1 MKKVTKIIIGTI
13 ASVGILAGSGAYA
26 GKKFME
32 DMKGD
37 FIIHKLE
44 KKLDLSDDQVDRL
57 KEIQSYA
64 IAKRATH
71 KEHHDDTKAKMI
83 ALISSPNLD
92 QAQVLAMMDEKMQ
105 TMRAEAPMAISKI
118 AEFSDTL
125 TEVQRAELLKIIEK
139 ISKKRSRGGKRH

>member
-1 MKKVTKIIIGTI
+1 MKKVTKIILGTI
-13 ASVGILAGSGAYA
+13 ATVGIIAGSGAYA

-37 FIIHKLE
+37 YIIHKLD
-44 KKLDLSDDQVDRL
+44 KKLDLSDEQVDRL

-92 QAQVLAMMDEKMQ
+92 QTQVLAMMDEKIA
-105 TMRAEAPMAISKI
+105 TMRAEAPIAISKI

-125 TEVQRAELLKIIEK
+125 TDVQRAELLQMVEK
-139 ISKKRSRGGKRH
+139 MSKHRSRGGRHH

>member
-1 MKKVTKIIIGTI
+1 MKKITKIIIGTM
-13 ASVGILAGSGAYA
+13 ATVGIIAGSGAYA

-37 FIIHKLE
+37 FIIHKLD

-64 IAKRATH
+64 IAKRTTH
-71 KEHHDDTKAKMI
+71 KQHHDETKARMI

-92 QAQVLAMMDEKMQ
+92 QTEVLAMMDEKMQ

-125 TEVQRAELLKIIEK
+125 TDVQRAELLQMIEK
-139 ISKKRSRGGKRH
+139 MSKHRRHRGKHH